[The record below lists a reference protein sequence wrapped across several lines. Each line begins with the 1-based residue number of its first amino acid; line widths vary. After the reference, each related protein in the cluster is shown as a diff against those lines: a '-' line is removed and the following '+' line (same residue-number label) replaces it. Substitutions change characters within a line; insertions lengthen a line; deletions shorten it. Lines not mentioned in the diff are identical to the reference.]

1 MSSFVPLKI
10 TLLLLLSSQ
19 LALSF
24 FSGAESH
31 LKEVVEDVELDQL
44 VLTNSK
50 QREFDYFVLALQWP
64 PTYCRFTKKC
74 CSKNGCCRGDNSP
87 TEFTIHGLWPNYND
101 GSWPSCCG
109 GSNFN
114 EKELSTLLKPLNKYW
129 PTLSCGK
136 SSTCHGVKG
145 SFWAHE
151 VVFSF
156 CS

>member
-74 CSKNGCCRGDNSP
+74 CSKNGCCRGHTVP
-87 TEFTIHGLWPNYND
+87 V
-101 GSWPSCCG
+101 
-109 GSNFN
+109 
-114 EKELSTLLKPLNKYW
+114 LNADEA
-129 PTLSCGK
+129 T
-136 SSTCHGVKG
+136 
-145 SFWAHE
+145 
-151 VVFSF
+151 
-156 CS
+156 